1 MFTWA
6 ENVSKINMCTLL
18 YNKGQQQMN
27 SRGILE
33 MIWLKLYVWV
43 LTIYKEEE
51 IMHQKIKCT
60 ICSEKQSAR

>member
-1 MFTWA
+1 M
-6 ENVSKINMCTLL
+6 LL